1 MIDHDIAGD
10 RQDGRESWIEPEV
23 IRLNLNE
30 AQGATGPF
38 IDGATAS
45 LPPP

>member
-1 MIDHDIAGD
+1 MIDCDIVGD

-30 AQGATGPF
+30 AQGAGGPF
-38 IDGATAS
+38 FDGATAS
-45 LPPP
+45 FPPP